1 MAISGDTAV
10 VGSPY
15 DDHFGTNI
23 NQGSAYVFVRDG
35 TAWSLQHKLTGRT
48 GAADDRFGSSVA
60 INGNRAVVGAPYAKT
75 EQGAAYLF
83 VRK

>member
-1 MAISGDTAV
+1 MAISGDTAI

-35 TAWSLQHKLTGRT
+35 TTWSLQHKLTGRT
-48 GAADDRFGSSVA
+48 GATDDRFGSSVA